1 MSEPK
6 LPMVSI
12 RACCRSTC
20 TARCYKPNETL
31 FSHSSGLSGPKILC
45 PTCCGVSR
53 KKRPSASFPQARPD
67 AAENERSAYDLH

>member
-45 PTCCGVSR
+45 PTCCGV
-53 KKRPSASFPQARPD
+53 
-67 AAENERSAYDLH
+67 